1 MNWFFLAIVFYLT
14 QGSMEVKQLVLT
26 ASIED
31 KDECLVLAEEWK
43 ESVVEKKP
51 RNVDILWLE
60 VECISRPIEGQ
71 VRM

>member
-14 QGSMEVKQLVLT
+14 QGSMDVKQLVLT
-26 ASIED
+26 TPLED
-31 KDECLVLAEEWK
+31 KEKCIVLAEEWK

-51 RNVDILWLE
+51 HNVDILWLE